1 MGPEANS
8 NATAVMAK
16 VLNVMVAFE
25 FIVSISAFL
34 VKIKVD

>member
-8 NATAVMAK
+8 NATAAMAK

-25 FIVSISAFL
+25 FIVSISAYFS
-34 VKIKVD
+34 KDKN